1 MQKTRMKSSEF
12 VPTESEEQV
21 TLFELCEMMRFRY
34 PELDMLT
41 HIPNEGKRTK
51 LTGAKLKR
59 EGLKRGYPDMV
70 LDVARCGYNG
80 LRIELK
86 REKGYKISPE
96 QKKWIIKLNEQGY
109 AAVFCFGAKHA
120 WRVIESYLTHKTDR
134 MDEEVIKTLAM
145 AWQM

>member
-1 MQKTRMKSSEF
+1 MKADEL

-70 LDVARCGYNG
+70 LDVARCGYYG

-86 REKGYKISPE
+86 RVKDYKISPE

-109 AAVFCFGAKHA
+109 AAVFCFGANHA
-120 WRVIESYLTHKTDR
+120 WKVIESYLSQKKGR
-134 MDEEVIKTLAM
+134 VDEEIIKTLA
-145 AWQM
+145 AAKKGVQNG